1 MLEAKKSHRR
11 LQAKVQSSARYSHN
25 RKSQNRNWVDD
36 SLFSWSGQ
44 EREVECYK
52 CDDRRPDAI
61 QEQVT
66 DKSLLLEL
74 ILPGELLD
82 LFYFRFDFLQFLIR
96 GLLSLLNQNYVTSMF
111 INGSSYLPSERLF
124 LIIWNPSHQSIIQ
137 TWTEEKYRSVN
148 KSLKPRRTL
157 RASGVVIWNFEFN
170 KKGKACNKLSNGGRG
185 GDAGRILV
193 SFYASL
199 KWLICIS
206 QTFPLAIKSLLVK
219 LIGGKPWRSSI

>member
-1 MLEAKKSHRR
+1 MLEVKKSHRR
-11 LQAKVQSSARYSHN
+11 LRAKVQRSARYSHN

-36 SLFSWSGQ
+36 SLFSRFGQ

-66 DKSLLLEL
+66 NKSLLLEL

-82 LFYFRFDFLQFLIR
+82 LFYFRLDFLQFLIR
-96 GLLSLLNQNYVTSMF
+96 GLLALLNQNYVTSMF

-137 TWTEEKYRSVN
+137 TWTEGKNRSVN

-157 RASGVVIWNFEFN
+157 EARGVVADETLNLTRR
-170 KKGKACNKLSNGGRG
+170 AKLARRCRKEGEVEMLEG
-185 GDAGRILV
+185 
-193 SFYASL
+193 F
-199 KWLICIS
+199 
-206 QTFPLAIKSLLVK
+206 
-219 LIGGKPWRSSI
+219 